1 MKPNRFV
8 TSLFAA
14 LVTSATYAQ
23 TSDQVEVVI
32 VTAEKVEKSILD
44 VTTTTN
50 VFDADFLE
58 NEEIREMNQLS
69 NFVPNML
76 VQEQSVAGPSYTIRG
91 LGDEDGEQKLGAF
104 FNGLNTTDRI

>member
-1 MKPNRFV
+1 MRQNWIISLLFITLL
-8 TSLFAA
+8 TSTA
-14 LVTSATYAQ
+14 SAQ
-23 TSDQVEVVI
+23 NSDQVEVVI

-44 VTTTTN
+44 VTTTIN
-50 VFDADFLE
+50 VFDADFLD

-91 LGDEDGEQKLGAF
+91 LGYGQPVSA
-104 FNGLNTTDRI
+104 RHRAC

>member
-1 MKPNRFV
+1 MKPHRLISSLLAV
-8 TSLFAA
+8 MATSSVL
-14 LVTSATYAQ
+14 AQ
-23 TSDQVEVVI
+23 NSDQVEVVI

-44 VTTTTN
+44 VTTTIN
-50 VFDADFLE
+50 VFDADFLD

-91 LGDEDGEQKLGAF
+91 LGYGQPVSA
-104 FNGLNTTDRI
+104 RHRAC